1 MEYEIVPRQNLA
13 AMTDVVVED
22 CITLDDEFGETEMV
36 FRNKHGSYYTSTTLR
51 SYFNESIV
59 KIDPIERVEY
69 RNPFLCEAPKTNK
82 LSLIEELIMGTSQHT
97 DHIFREYLT
106 PERRRL
112 VVVREGESDI
122 IRRVVEIFQKVRGR
136 RESVFV

>member
-1 MEYEIVPRQNLA
+1 
-13 AMTDVVVED
+13 
-22 CITLDDEFGETEMV
+22 MV

-82 LSLIEELIMGTSQHT
+82 LSLIEQLIIAWEPVKTPITFSANILRQKDADWWWYVRVKVTLFVEWIRYSRKSEEDVKAYSYKKKQLVSFCDEIGWLDLKEELI
-97 DHIFREYLT
+97 I
-106 PERRRL
+106 
-112 VVVREGESDI
+112 
-122 IRRVVEIFQKVRGR
+122 
-136 RESVFV
+136 